1 MSFGQRYMF
10 MNGDCSSLLFPSKE
24 FREFCY
30 YCFSLLVSCGMPITQ
45 FHSVQY
51 LNRDMNCVRFVLVK
65 RIEIVMLSLFSFS
78 FPVLFLVPL
87 YLKYYCAWDK
97 GERLVS
103 DSKSVVPNLIGSNE
117 IYHELVSILLYKYAL
132 KDCPQ

>member
-1 MSFGQRYMF
+1 
-10 MNGDCSSLLFPSKE
+10 
-24 FREFCY
+24 
-30 YCFSLLVSCGMPITQ
+30 MPITQ

-78 FPVLFLVPL
+78 FSFPVLFLVPL
-87 YLKYYCAWDK
+87 YLKYYCAWYK